1 MEPGY
6 GAPDLFYFLGFE
18 MKPRLMMYGMTACG
32 FLLAASNANADL
44 PKPTQR
50 PEIAGV
56 HADSIAMSYTA
67 QQELQARLAKSVYL
81 VYARQPRQNS
91 LASDD
96 IVLDGAAVAIRS
108 EAIQDIMPKDDAL
121 TEDTSKPA
129 NKGSGF
135 FNSGLESVS
144 SPFHKPPEP
153 QKKFQSKR
161 QYFLTTADWLTM
173 SDAIEI
179 VVQQRRIQARLD
191 YRDDA
196 QNVAL
201 LSIEKTADVQ
211 SVDVYADIDLI
222 PGIVYVVLNPGSVY
236 ERMTQHVLNV
246 EEENR
251 YGTANM
257 QARNGYPLFDETGRL
272 VGLSVGPEP
281 SRRFTRIVHP
291 KLLDMAIHPA
301 KYSRERIEKI
311 EPVAY

>member
-1 MEPGY
+1 
-6 GAPDLFYFLGFE
+6 
-18 MKPRLMMYGMTACG
+18 MMYGMTACG
-32 FLLAASNANADL
+32 ILLAAGNAYADL

-50 PEIAGV
+50 PEISGV
-56 HADSIAMSYTA
+56 HADSIAISYNA
-67 QQELQARLAKSVYL
+67 QQALQGKLAKSVYI
-81 VYARQPRQNS
+81 VYARQPRPND
-91 LASDD
+91 LASDG

-121 TEDTSKPA
+121 TEDTAKPGK
-129 NKGSGF
+129 KGSGF
-135 FNSGLESVS
+135 FDSGLESVS

-153 QKKFQSKR
+153 QKTFTSKR

-173 SDAIEI
+173 SDTIEI

-201 LSIEKTADVQ
+201 LSIEKNAAIQ

-222 PGIVYVVLNPGSVY
+222 PGLVYVVLNPGSVY
-236 ERMTQHVLNV
+236 ERMTQHVLSV

-291 KLLDMAIHPA
+291 KLLDMALHPA
-301 KYSRERIEKI
+301 KYSRESVEEVETIT
-311 EPVAY
+311 Y